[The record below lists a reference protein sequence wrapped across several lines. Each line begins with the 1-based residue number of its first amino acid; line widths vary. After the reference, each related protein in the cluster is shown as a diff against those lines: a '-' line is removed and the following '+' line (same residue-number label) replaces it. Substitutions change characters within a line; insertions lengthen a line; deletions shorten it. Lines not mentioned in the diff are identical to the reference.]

1 MEGRMRPY
9 LPELTIRDYNTYLWY
24 LRGVRWQMYRSY
36 GLYSCRLQ
44 QHNGVLFALLA
55 DSLAGRPATCK
66 AQRLPGNLCR
76 KQMMCQTQGIRLAA
90 QVEVMLGW
98 HKLQDR
104 RWDELPLRGRLRR
117 AVDRALL
124 RGAYE
129 KAVKENPALERLFGQ
144 EQEQAVVQ
152 MNLNANNYTVAA
164 EPMSNIYG
172 ALYSTLA
179 TDDPG
184 QRKSMRYIGS
194 CIGRV
199 FYLLEKAARVG
210 GDKQARIELDV
221 LEAYHEALLKGES
234 ARTVSFDTEDE
245 KAAAK
250 GMFLLTAKPV
260 LYVCNVDD
268 ASASTGNAYTEAVA
282 KAIEGED
289 AEMLIISA
297 QTEADI
303 AELES
308 YEEKQMFLEDMGLA
322 ESGCNRLIKAIYH
335 LLTLQTFITAGEMEV
350 KAWTFRRGWKAPQCA
365 GVIHTDFEK
374 GFIRAEVIKYDDYIH
389 YGSEAAVREAGKM
402 GVEGKDYV
410 VQDGDI
416 MHFRFNV

>member
-1 MEGRMRPY
+1 MITIPIYGIFGGCAGRCTGATGFTRA
-9 LPELTIRDYNTYLWY
+9 
-24 LRGVRWQMYRSY
+24 
-36 GLYSCRLQ
+36 
-44 QHNGVLFALLA
+44 GVLFALLA

-66 AQRLPGNLCR
+66 AQRLPGTLCR

-179 TDDPG
+179 TDDLG

-199 FYLLEKAARVG
+199 FYLLEKAARVEDDRKVG
-210 GDKQARIELDV
+210 RYNVFLVNGINGKEEALENARRQALAAANDLVRAYSMLDV
-221 LEAYHEALLKGES
+221 KLNKSLIDNIMILGLRHAVDPLDAGNQ
-234 ARTVSFDTEDE
+234 
-245 KAAAK
+245 
-250 GMFLLTAKPV
+250 PV
-260 LYVCNVDD
+260 RW
-268 ASASTGNAYTEAVA
+268 
-282 KAIEGED
+282 
-289 AEMLIISA
+289 
-297 QTEADI
+297 
-303 AELES
+303 EL
-308 YEEKQMFLEDMGLA
+308 
-322 ESGCNRLIKAIYH
+322 
-335 LLTLQTFITAGEMEV
+335 
-350 KAWTFRRGWKAPQCA
+350 P
-365 GVIHTDFEK
+365 
-374 GFIRAEVIKYDDYIH
+374 
-389 YGSEAAVREAGKM
+389 
-402 GVEGKDYV
+402 
-410 VQDGDI
+410 
-416 MHFRFNV
+416 